1 LMSVPGEVYREE
13 VEGRVRWVSESEKG
27 VRFRVGEGEVFV
39 FGGRDIG
46 VGDLV
51 RVDCEWELPEAFDG
65 FRYDRYLASK
75 GVWVVC
81 RDAFVEVVERS
92 VGGIDDF
99 RADLMMRF
107 DVIYGEPR
115 STLLAG
121 LLFGEQGF
129 DARWEER
136 FVETGTMHV
145 VAASGYNVYVV
156 VVLVSGCLF
165 WCGIDRQRAF
175 MFILIS
181 IVGYVMFAGGEA
193 PVVRAGVMGVLALL
207 GRFIGRKTSM
217 SVVILF
223 AVSLMLLFNPRL
235 MRDDVGFQL
244 SVLSTIGLVYV
255 APWMSARLKWVPE
268 RFEVRESVVC
278 TLSSTMMA
286 LPVIVVSFG
295 MPHVVSIPANVFL
308 LPMIPYAMG
317 FGAAGVVIDG
327 VHSGL
332 ALPVV
337 MVAEAGLDWMLLVV
351 RFMYEL
357 I

>member
-1 LMSVPGEVYREE
+1 
-13 VEGRVRWVSESEKG
+13 
-27 VRFRVGEGEVFV
+27 
-39 FGGRDIG
+39 
-46 VGDLV
+46 
-51 RVDCEWELPEAFDG
+51 
-65 FRYDRYLASK
+65 
-75 GVWVVC
+75 
-81 RDAFVEVVERS
+81 
-92 VGGIDDF
+92 
-99 RADLMMRF
+99 MMRF